1 MDTENNQ
8 STPDNQ
14 GASLDVNLDALSAPE
29 GGYDPHIHS
38 PGSTGEGVDGEQQI
52 DQIPGDNGIP
62 DGLPNLDELSS
73 GSNEEPQG
81 NRLNEDPNLENSNP
95 NGDPNEGN
103 PNNDSNA
110 GEAQD
115 NYWMKPFEQ
124 IKAANPEWEIP
135 EGVNEENYLA
145 VLQQIMTPQQ
155 PEIHPELMKMQEALN
170 SGVGFDKIMETFQQ
184 SVDVLNMPDRDLLA
198 QNLKETNQNWDDEKV
213 KTVLDKLDN
222 AGMLEIE
229 AGKLRNMITQSRG
242 QQTEAMRIKSEQDIQ
257 NQLAQTKQER
267 DTAIKHSLEIINK
280 SEQIYGLPISQAEK
294 AEFGQFFEKLVTPD
308 QKTGTAP
315 MMDMLQSDETLVKL
329 AMMMWKGDDKVRAA
343 LTDAK
348 ESGKQSVFG
357 KLDKTPN
364 GPKKGGGNNGD
375 LGIDLD
381 ALSAP
386 ERFGGF

>member
-1 MDTENNQ
+1 METENNQ

-29 GGYDPHIHS
+29 GGYDPYIHS
-38 PGSTGEGVDGEQQI
+38 PAPTGESVDGEQQVE
-52 DQIPGDNGIP
+52 QIPGDSGIP
-62 DGLPNLDELSS
+62 EGLPNLDELTS

-81 NRLNEDPNLENSNP
+81 DSLNEDPNLENSNP
-95 NGDPNEGN
+95 NGDPNLGD
-103 PNNDSNA
+103 PNHESNSA
-110 GEAQD
+110 EAQD

-135 EGVNEENYLA
+135 DGVNEENYLA
-145 VLQQIMTPQQ
+145 VLQQVMTPQKQ
-155 PEIHPELMKMQEALN
+155 EIHPELAKMQEALN

-198 QNLKETNQNWDDEKV
+198 QNLKETNQNWDEAKV

-229 AGKLRNMITQSRG
+229 AGKLRNTITQSRG
-242 QQTEAMRIKSEQDIQ
+242 QQTEAMRIKQEQEFEIQ
-257 NQLAQTKQER
+257 SAQTAKER
-267 DTAIKHSLEIINK
+267 GEAIKSSLEIINN

-294 AEFGQFFEKLVTPD
+294 QEFGQFFEKLVTPD

-315 MMDMLQSDETLVKL
+315 MMDMLQSDETLVKI
-329 AMMMWKGDDKVRAA
+329 AMMMWKGDDKVKAA

-348 ESGKQSVFG
+348 ESGKNAVFG
-357 KLDKTPN
+357 KLDKNPK
-364 GPKKGGGNNGD
+364 GVKKGGGNVGD
-375 LGIDLD
+375 QEIDLD

-386 ERFGGF
+386 ERMGNF